1 MRKIFTTIIRKLIL
15 KISKIS
21 RSCLIVI
28 QSYLLRKLIDIAND
42 EVSARKKIIYLQMKL
57 VS

>member
-42 EVSARKKIIYLQMKL
+42 KVSARKKIIYLQMKL